1 MLRAGVAADNA
12 HDSHRTKGVR
22 MNVDKETRT
31 LLNELVET
39 SKDGEKGFTMA
50 AEEIA
55 DPQVKSVL
63 LEGANRC
70 RAGARELQE
79 KVRTLGGEPETSG
92 SALGAV
98 HRGWINVNTPASPR
112 DPKAILEECER
123 GEDYAKARYA
133 EALRKPLP
141 DDVRM
146 LVQRQYEGVVQ
157 NHDRVKALRDAARAA
172 RQ

>member
-12 HDSHRTKGVR
+12 HDSHRMKGVR

-39 SKDGEKGFTMA
+39 SKDGEKGFTKA

-79 KVRTLGGEPETSG
+79 KVSTLGGEPETSG
-92 SALGAV
+92 SAMGAV
-98 HRGWINVNTPASPR
+98 HRGWINLKTAVSSR
-112 DPKAILEECER
+112 DAKAILEECER
-123 GEDYAKARYA
+123 G
-133 EALRKPLP
+133 
-141 DDVRM
+141 
-146 LVQRQYEGVVQ
+146 
-157 NHDRVKALRDAARAA
+157 
-172 RQ
+172 